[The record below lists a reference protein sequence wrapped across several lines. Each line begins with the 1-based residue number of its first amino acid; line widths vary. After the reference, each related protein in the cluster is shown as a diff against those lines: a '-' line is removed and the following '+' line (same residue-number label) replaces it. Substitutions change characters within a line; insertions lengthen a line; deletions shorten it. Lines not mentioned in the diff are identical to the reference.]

1 MQHIVLTDE
10 EQRKVEEGEAAS
22 FLLANPLFLRAI
34 SAVRE
39 QCAEAILTSAPQ
51 ALTAREAA
59 YNLSRG
65 LSAVTEELA
74 TLATVGT
81 QIVAQ
86 AEAIHEP
93 MLDLPHE

>member
-1 MQHIVLTDE
+1 MHNIVLSDE

-22 FLLANPLFLRAI
+22 FLLANPLFIRAI

-39 QCAEAILTSAPQ
+39 QCAEAILTSAPP
-51 ALTAREAA
+51 AHEAREAA
-59 YNLSRG
+59 YHLSRG

-74 TLATVGT
+74 TLATVGA

-86 AEAIHEP
+86 AEALNEP
-93 MLDLPHE
+93 LLDLSHE